1 MFHVEIHKAK
11 NVPDGYTQKLRSAL
25 SQLQKVPFPPLAHAC
40 CIIDLL
46 YIQLLSVISQCIRQ
60 LIVVETSYI

>member
-25 SQLQKVPFPPLAHAC
+25 PQLQKVPFPPLAHSC

-46 YIQLLSVISQCIRQ
+46 YIQLLS
-60 LIVVETSYI
+60 L